1 MAGAAT
7 EKERKS
13 LEEFKLIK
21 VEREI
26 AELELELAKI
36 DTAIK
41 KNRYELALALRDLPQ
56 KDYQAIKKEKEAE
69 SAPELQKLTQKKTEL
84 NSQKLEKQAEK
95 ESLEAAKSRDGD
107 MSVKSSPDSQDGGS
121 KKKSSKKRRTR
132 KKSSKKRR
140 SRKKRSKKRRSRK
153 Y

>member
-1 MAGAAT
+1 MEGAAT
-7 EKERKS
+7 KEERKS

-26 AELELELAKI
+26 AELELKLAEI

-41 KNRYELALALRDLPQ
+41 KNRYDIALAFRDLPQ
-56 KDYQAIKKEKEAE
+56 KDYQAIKEKKEAE
-69 SAPELQKLTQKKTEL
+69 IEELTLKETEL

-95 ESLEAAKSRDGD
+95 ESLGAAKSSDGD

-140 SRKKRSKKRRSRK
+140 TRKKRSKKRRTRK